1 MAEETPTTA
10 VDTNEIQAMQ
20 GNDTVLFARKLKDA
34 SKISG
39 QMIPYQTNTTLGMTR
54 DSDSNSTKSGSVPT
68 QSALSTELSVEFM
81 NNWSKIA
88 DQLYDSLV
96 DGERMEFWV
105 VYRKRLNAT
114 GQVFAWYMRGTVS
127 EDSNENESDDNSTR
141 ETTIQIEGTP
151 QRGWTD
157 LSEEAK
163 EKLSYVFKG
172 LGVRATEDADGD
184 GTAWKDS
191 DAGVGTETA
200 PITPSV

>member
-1 MAEETPTTA
+1 
-10 VDTNEIQAMQ
+10 
-20 GNDTVLFARKLKDA
+20 
-34 SKISG
+34 
-39 QMIPYQTNTTLGMTR
+39 
-54 DSDSNSTKSGSVPT
+54 
-68 QSALSTELSVEFM
+68 
-81 NNWSKIA
+81 
-88 DQLYDSLV
+88 
-96 DGERMEFWV
+96 
-105 VYRKRLNAT
+105 
-114 GQVFAWYMRGTVS
+114 MRGTVS

-172 LGVRATEDADGD
+172 LGVRATEEADGD
-184 GTAWKDS
+184 GTAWEDS